1 MITISFEAVD
11 GKYLD
16 HNAESF
22 KRAAVKYFREVFGNS
37 TDVTTEEYV
46 QTLSKRIPSS
56 NVIYKRRKVGRNKEE
71 NAIYAVTVDDEEL
84 TMFLLQYAT

>member
-22 KRAAVKYFREVFGNS
+22 KRAAARYFREVFDYG

-46 QTLSKRIPSS
+46 QSLTERIPSS
-56 NVIYKRRKVGRNKEE
+56 KVIYKRRKIGKDKEE

-84 TMFLLQYAT
+84 TMFLLQYAA